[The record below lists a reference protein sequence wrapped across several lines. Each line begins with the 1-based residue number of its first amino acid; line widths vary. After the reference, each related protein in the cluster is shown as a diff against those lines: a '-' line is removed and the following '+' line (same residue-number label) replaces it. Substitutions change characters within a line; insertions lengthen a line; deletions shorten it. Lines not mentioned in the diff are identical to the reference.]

1 MDKTRRGLTRRHF
14 LRGAAVGGAAVAV
27 QAAGLPARAFQ
38 GPSVALPMPAAGR
51 VSKAIVNNLGSELA
65 RVYNRMRSGG
75 AVTAE
80 DVSTAASG
88 LRLLFD
94 HLAEIELTPEF
105 EQEVVARSQELVYS
119 QPSDAVLD
127 GVRQE
132 MARYGVSLTLEE
144 LRERFS
150 RSTVSDKQWALDQ
163 IRQTG
168 IQVMVDRAVADLK
181 RLEEDLRLRERPA
194 EPDVPPRPIP
204 REWLLEPMRG
214 RLPEWGPTA
223 VREVQFLPEVRTIQF
238 GGDSCTFWRA
248 QLFIFEAWAGGAGLA
263 CLGIFVFCVIAA
275 IMALLIA
282 ILEFVYWWYCE

>member
-1 MDKTRRGLTRRHF
+1 MT
-14 LRGAAVGGAAVAV
+14 GGAA
-27 QAAGLPARAFQ
+27 AALASLDLPASAFE
-38 GPSVALPMPAAGR
+38 GPSVALPTPAAGR

-65 RVYNRMRSGG
+65 RVYNRMRSAG

-80 DVSTAASG
+80 DVSTTASG
-88 LRLLFD
+88 VRLLFD
-94 HLAEIELTPEF
+94 HFAEIELTPEF

-204 REWLLEPMRG
+204 REWLLEPMSG
-214 RLPEWGPTA
+214 RLPGWGPTA
-223 VREVQFLPEVRTIQF
+223 VREVQFLPEVQTVQF
-238 GGDSCTFWRA
+238 GGDNCRFWRA
-248 QLFIFEAWAGGAGLA
+248 QLFIFEFWAASAGLL

-275 IMALLIA
+275 IMALLIVA
-282 ILEFVYWWYCE
+282 LEFIYDLACG